1 MKIEVTTAIAME
13 WFKNWD
19 RDYYTWDGMT
29 AILDYY
35 DEINPDMNFDV
46 IAICCECTEYG
57 DGAAMSLEHLFSD
70 YGDYYPVSE
79 YIEDNGIELE
89 NGGEIDRDEYAEHLA
104 NELDSYTTVLRADNG
119 NYIVFEF

>member
-1 MKIEVTTAIAME
+1 
-13 WFKNWD
+13 
-19 RDYYTWDGMT
+19 
-29 AILDYY
+29 
-35 DEINPDMNFDV
+35 
-46 IAICCECTEYG
+46 
-57 DGAAMSLEHLFSD
+57 MSLEHFFSD